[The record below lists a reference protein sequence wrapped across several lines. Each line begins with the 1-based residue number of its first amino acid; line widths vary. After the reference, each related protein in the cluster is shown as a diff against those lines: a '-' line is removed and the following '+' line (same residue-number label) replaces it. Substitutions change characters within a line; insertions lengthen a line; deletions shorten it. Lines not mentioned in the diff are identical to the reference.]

1 MKKWNL
7 SFLSSGYFLLIAAFF
22 LLVIVK
28 ILLSFY
34 FKSPSLFADETVYA
48 ETARNI
54 LRGEFYSKLQY
65 CQTYPPGYSLF
76 LSIVYLLFDN
86 SSANYQFMLIINTVL
101 TSSIIFPAYF
111 ILKKYCS
118 DKFSL
123 LGSILVSISPSV
135 VLYNFVVMSENLFIP
150 LFTFSLW
157 FLIES
162 FETNSKKWG
171 ILAGFSIFLL
181 FFTRSTGIAM
191 IIGFFLALVYFVLI
205 QLKLKEPAIIVK
217 ENIYSVLAFCIPTI
231 LWVFYKSQRGIT
243 SVTGYDTEAYSSTI
257 FHAVSNI
264 QSFMR
269 FLSLIIHEVEF
280 LILTSYFIL
289 FVLALYSLYIILSG
303 LDGSSQGKDNQK
315 MMSMKS
321 GIIYFLVSSIILVL
335 ITVAHMYLAN
345 DRYYS
350 IFGRYIDPIVPIII
364 IFGLIGLYIALH
376 KNSEKKDII
385 FFLITSISALIILFA
400 IDFPIT
406 YYKYQN
412 MFSIFYIQ
420 NVSNFLPVIQFISLF
435 VISLLIFFI
444 ILVYYKKFWPFFIIF
459 LMIISIIGVY
469 STLQIQITQ
478 SSTIEKMNQ
487 ISQYLISNSNESS
500 RILMTN
506 EDFNANYWGT
516 ATWFGTQ
523 FYIKGYLIRDDSCT
537 VVSKVKCQKNRDL
550 DYIIS
555 PRILPYHLITT
566 SKSGYKLYNF
576 EKPENHTTIELPY
589 TIDIGLNDEEKIEN
603 FHSAENNQIRWTKNY
618 SKILIEYP
626 KNCGEFNLSVK
637 IGGGR
642 PANNPANVIFLIND
656 HSLGNITYTG
666 NQKIISYIIPVGY
679 LNDYNNK
686 LEIVTNTWNPGDYGL
701 KDIRDLGI
709 WVDWV
714 FVQSNDPEKSK
725 MYCDKQSQQNLL

>member
-1 MKKWNL
+1 MKKLKL
-7 SFLSSGYFLLIAAFF
+7 SSLSSGYFPLVAVFF
-22 LLVIVK
+22 LLVSVK
-28 ILLSFY
+28 ILMSFY

-86 SSANYQFMLIINTVL
+86 SSANYQFMVIINTFL
-101 TSSIIFPAYF
+101 TSSIIFPAYYL
-111 ILKKYCS
+111 LKKYCS
-118 DKFSL
+118 ETFSL
-123 LGSILVSISPSV
+123 LGSIFVAILPSV

-171 ILAGFSIFLL
+171 VLAGFSIFLL

-191 IIGFFLALVYFVLI
+191 IIGFFFSLLYYVLME
-205 QLKLKEPAIIVK
+205 LKLKEPAIIVR
-217 ENIYSVLAFCIPTI
+217 ENIYSVLAFCIPAI
-231 LWVFYKSQRGIT
+231 FWVLYKSQRGIT

-257 FHAVSNI
+257 FHAFSNI

-303 LDGSSQGKDNQK
+303 IEGSSQGKDNQK

-345 DRYYS
+345 DLYYS
-350 IFGRYIDPIVPIII
+350 IFGRYIDPIVPVIT
-364 IFGLIGLYIALH
+364 IFGLIGLYIAIY
-376 KNSEKKDII
+376 KNTEKKDILL
-385 FFLITSISALIILFA
+385 FLITSISALIILFA
-400 IDFPIT
+400 IDFPST

-420 NVSNFLPVIQFISLF
+420 KVSTFLPVIQFISLF
-435 VISLLIFFI
+435 VVFLLVFFI
-444 ILVYYKKFWPFFIIF
+444 IIVYNKKLWPLFIIF
-459 LMIISIIGVY
+459 LMLIAIIGIY
-469 STLQIQITQ
+469 PTFQIQITQ
-478 SSTIEKMNQ
+478 SSTIDKMNQ
-487 ISQYLISNSNESS
+487 ISHYLITHSNESS

-516 ATWFGTQ
+516 AIWFGTQ
-523 FYIKGYLIRDDSCT
+523 FYIKGYLIRNDACT
-537 VVSKVKCQKNRDL
+537 VLSTVKCQQNRDL

-566 SKSGYKLYNF
+566 STSGYKLYNF
-576 EKPENHTTIELPY
+576 ENPENYTTIELPY

-701 KDIRDLGI
+701 KDTRNLGI

-725 MYCDKQSQQNLL
+725 MYCDKQSQPNL